1 MYYGGNRMEN
11 GKSEE
16 NEEKGDFQ
24 ASEILLE
31 IARFK
36 YQNEFNRTSVVRQN
50 SSPGEEPN
58 PILN

>member
-1 MYYGGNRMEN
+1 MEN

-31 IARFK
+31 IARSK
-36 YQNEFNRTSVVRQN
+36 HQNEFNRTSVVRQN